1 MEIVVGMKG
10 KPQKM
15 IIIGT
20 EIRVERKVNPDDPE
34 GQLKWRRVIQT
45 AMIKSSAALYFIF
58 PQIIIFFDISFGH
71 ILTSHF
77 GKILHFI
84 ALKHKPKFCHKRTAT
99 EVEISDSENIFKYIK
114 SANKKWEPKHTNQY
128 MKNDKITNKN
138 AHF

>member
-1 MEIVVGMKG
+1 MMEIVVGKVNHKNDNNWNGDKG
-10 KPQKM
+10 
-15 IIIGT
+15 G
-20 EIRVERKVNPDDPE
+20 KVNPDDPE

-99 EVEISDSENIFKYIK
+99 EVEISDSENIFKCMK
-114 SANKKWEPKHTNQY
+114 SANKNWNQ
-128 MKNDKITNKN
+128 NTQINI
-138 AHF
+138 